1 MTPVVEFRNLSV
13 RFGTTDA
20 VSDVSFAV
28 EPGEIVAI
36 VGESGSGKSVS
47 AMTALGL
54 LPGTAHVSGT
64 VSTDGV
70 PITSMTPAQL
80 RDLRGNGIA
89 MVFQEPMTALNP
101 LLTVGTQVAEG
112 LRLHRGT
119 SRAEAAREAVR
130 LLELVGIP
138 EPERRVHQY
147 PHELSGGQR
156 QRVVIAMAVSCD
168 PEVIIADEPTT
179 ALDVTVQAEILAL
192 LRRLRDELGTAIVL
206 ITHSMGVVAELA
218 DRVIVM
224 HRGAIVEDGDV
235 YDLFA
240 RPRHGYTRAL
250 LAAVPRFAKDARP
263 GPGAAGEGPAALQLD
278 GVVVDFGRHR
288 AVDGVTLEV
297 APGEILGLVGE
308 SGSGKTTVGRVAVGL
323 ARPSAGSVRLFGT
336 DLAGLRGSA
345 LRAARARAAMVFQD
359 PASSL
364 DPRMTVGDS
373 IAEPMVLQKVGDRH
387 SRQRRA
393 VELVDAVALP
403 ADTVNR
409 YPHELSGGQ
418 RQRVSIA
425 RALALDPGLL
435 IADEPTSALDVS
447 VQATVLELLRSLQR
461 DLGFSCLFISHDLAV
476 VDAIAD
482 RVAVMHHGR
491 IVETG
496 ERTAVFTDPQ
506 DEYTR
511 TLLAAVPVP
520 DPVAQRKR

>member
-13 RFGTTDA
+13 RFGDTEA

-47 AMTALGL
+47 ALTTLGL
-54 LPGTAHVSGT
+54 LPSTAKVSGA
-64 VSTDGV
+64 VSHAGV

-101 LLTVGTQVAEG
+101 LLTIGTQVAEG
-112 LRLHRGT
+112 LRLHRGI
-119 SRAEAAREAVR
+119 SRAEAAREALR

-168 PEVIIADEPTT
+168 PEVIVADEPTT

-224 HRGAIVEDGDV
+224 YRGEVVEDGDV
-235 YDLFA
+235 FELFEH
-240 RPRHGYTRAL
+240 PRHAYTRSL
-250 LAAVPRFAKDARP
+250 LDAVPRFTKDVRP
-263 GPGAAGEGPAALQLD
+263 GPAAGEGPAALQLD
-278 GVVVDFGRHR
+278 GVVVDFGRFR
-288 AVDGVTLEV
+288 AVEGVTLEV

-308 SGSGKTTVGRVAVGL
+308 SGSGKTTIGRVAVGL
-323 ARPSAGSVRLFGT
+323 VRPSAGSVRLFGT
-336 DLAGLRGSA
+336 ELNGLRGAA
-345 LRAARARAAMVFQD
+345 LRTTRARAAMVFQD

-364 DPRMTVGDS
+364 DPRMTVGDT
-373 IAEPMVLQKVGDRH
+373 IAEPMVLQKVGDRLL
-387 SRQRRA
+387 RQRRA
-393 VELVDAVALP
+393 AELVDAVALP
-403 ADTVNR
+403 SDALSR

-461 DLGFSCLFISHDLAV
+461 ELGFSCLFISHDLAV
-476 VDAIAD
+476 VDALAD
-482 RVAVMHHGR
+482 RVAVMHRGAV
-491 IVETG
+491 VESG
-496 ERTAVFTDPQ
+496 ERTAVFTEPRD
-506 DEYTR
+506 DYTR
-511 TLLAAVPVP
+511 ALLAAVPVP
-520 DPVAQRKR
+520 DPRAQRKR